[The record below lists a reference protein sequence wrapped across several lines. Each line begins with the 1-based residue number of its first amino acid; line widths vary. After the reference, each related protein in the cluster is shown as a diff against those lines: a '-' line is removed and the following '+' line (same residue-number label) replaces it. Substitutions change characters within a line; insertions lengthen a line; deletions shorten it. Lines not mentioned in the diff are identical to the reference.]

1 MKGCLRTL
9 AAGKNSTPFNGDNHD
24 FYFNKGENVKGSVA
38 TEHYHS
44 AFELYYMKD
53 GNCNY
58 FIEDHSYDV
67 ASGDIILIPAG
78 TIHRTNYDENPHSRH
93 LINFADGFISSDIL
107 NATQELGHIYS
118 NKKILSYIDTVFAMI
133 ESEYLKKDALSIHAL
148 KTHTEQLLLALIR
161 NENEKKNEYVN
172 DSIVEKTVRH
182 IQENY
187 MNEVKLSDV
196 SRLMNVSAEHLSR
209 IFKKDTGFGFNE
221 YLTLYRLKMA
231 EYMLVNQHEK
241 RVGEIAY
248 SCGFNDSNY
257 FSYKFKQRYGV
268 SPKEA
273 RNSVGVGKTR
283 KNG

>member
-1 MKGCLRTL
+1 MK
-9 AAGKNSTPFNGDNHD
+9 AQNGMAVVPDAVNGTQWKR
-24 FYFNKGENVKGSVA
+24 N
-38 TEHYHS
+38 TELH
-44 AFELYYMKD
+44 
-53 GNCNY
+53 
-58 FIEDHSYDV
+58 
-67 ASGDIILIPAG
+67 
-78 TIHRTNYDENPHSRH
+78 
-93 LINFADGFISSDIL
+93 
-107 NATQELGHIYS
+107 S
-118 NKKILSYIDTVFAMI
+118 NKKLLSYIDTVFAMI
-133 ESEYLKKDALSIHAL
+133 ESEYIKKDALSIHAL

-161 NENEKKNEYVN
+161 NENEKKNEHVN

-273 RNSVGVGKTR
+273 RTSVGVGKTR